1 MNDRTA
7 AKEALILLH
16 PSDNVLVATRSLAA
30 GTTVTVGERSI
41 ELPEPLA
48 VGHKMARWD
57 MAKGEKIIKY
67 GAPIGSLLAPVA
79 AGAWVHMHN
88 MTSDYLA
95 SHTRRREDRAP
106 TSSAPESSTPTTSQ
120 EPQS

>member
-1 MNDRTA
+1 MNDSHTA
-7 AKEALILLH
+7 NKALILLH
-16 PSDNVLVATRSLAA
+16 PSDNVLVATRSLSA
-30 GTTVTVGERSI
+30 GTTVALGERSLV
-41 ELPEPLA
+41 LPEPLA

-95 SHTRRREDRAP
+95 SHTRRREDRAA
-106 TSSAPESSTPTTSQ
+106 TSSASSTPTTASQ

>member
-1 MNDRTA
+1 MNDKVA
-7 AKEALILLH
+7 AKETLILLH
-16 PSDNVLVATRSLAA
+16 PSDNVLVATRSLTA
-30 GTTVTVGERSI
+30 GTRVTVAEHS
-41 ELPEPLA
+41 LVLLEPLA
-48 VGHKMARWD
+48 VGHKLARWD
-57 MAKGEKIIKY
+57 MAQGEKIIKY

-95 SHTRRREDRAP
+95 SHTRRRDDRAP
-106 TSSAPESSTPTTSQ
+106 PSLQ

>member
-1 MNDRTA
+1 MNDSHA
-7 AKEALILLH
+7 ANKALILLH
-16 PSDNVLVATRSLAA
+16 PSDNVLVATRSLSA
-30 GTTVTVGERSI
+30 GTTVALGERSLV
-41 ELPEPLA
+41 LPEPLA

-95 SHTRRREDRAP
+95 SHTRRREDRAA
-106 TSSAPESSTPTTSQ
+106 TSSASSTPTTASQ
-120 EPQS
+120 EPPS

>member
-1 MNDRTA
+1 MNDRA
-7 AKEALILLH
+7 AADKALILLH
-16 PSDNVLVATRSLAA
+16 PSDNVLVATRSLSA
-30 GTTVTVGERSI
+30 GTAVALGERTMV
-41 ELPEPLA
+41 LPEPLA

-57 MAKGEKIIKY
+57 MAKGEKVIKY

-79 AGAWVHMHN
+79 VGAWVHMHN

-95 SHTRRREDRAP
+95 SHTRRREDRTA
-106 TSSAPESSTPTTSQ
+106 TSSASSSPTLSSQ

>member
-1 MNDRTA
+1 MNDKAA

-16 PSDNVLVATRSLAA
+16 PSDNVLVATRTLRA
-30 GTTVTVGERSI
+30 GTRVVVGERPL
-41 ELPEPLA
+41 ELPQPLG

-57 MAKGEKIIKY
+57 MAQGEKVFKY

-95 SHTRRREDRAP
+95 SHTRRREDRP
-106 TSSAPESSTPTTSQ
+106 PPSLQ
-120 EPQS
+120 EPKP